1 MGQLENKFHS
11 EMLNIYETSKKELK
25 YNPTRFL
32 QLVSKIGG
40 IAAAKQLIS
49 KDDGTYGFGVLW
61 EHSCLDLSVEVLV
74 LREEFSTLFTKS
86 EKKQCKDRLLQYGYT
101 FE

>member
-61 EHSCLDLSVEVLV
+61 EHSRLDLSVEVLV